1 VDMAGPGN
9 THPPP
14 PAAER
19 DLMQLSRARAKHT
32 VVPLSSALFSVN
44 WN

>member
-9 THPPP
+9 TYPPP
-14 PAAER
+14 AAAER
-19 DLMQLSRARAKHT
+19 DLMQLSLARAKHS